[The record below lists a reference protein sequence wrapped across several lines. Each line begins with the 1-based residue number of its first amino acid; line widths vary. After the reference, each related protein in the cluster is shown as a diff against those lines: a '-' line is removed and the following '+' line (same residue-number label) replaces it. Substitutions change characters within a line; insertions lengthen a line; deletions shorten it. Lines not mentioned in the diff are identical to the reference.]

1 MRRYLLTRVA
11 LTVPLLLMLLT
22 ATFLLLRVAPGDPV
36 TATSDRISE
45 ARAERIRENLGLND
59 PLWQQ
64 YVDYLG
70 DVVTLDFGQAVT
82 SNRPVWDTIR
92 DRFPATLELAAAAMA
107 VALAVGLTVGS
118 LAARFRDTAF
128 DVAGRLFGIV
138 CYAAPIFWL
147 GILAQLLFAVKLG
160 WFPTGG
166 RTAAFSKPEPLM
178 VVGGDLDVTGLY
190 TVDALFGGD
199 WHALGEA
206 LRHLAL
212 PALTLG
218 LAIGGIVVRL
228 VRVNMIGTLGSDYVE
243 AARARGV
250 PERRVIFGHA
260 LKNALVP
267 VVAAVGLQFALLLSG
282 AVLTEATFS
291 WPGIGQTLYDFL
303 GDRDYT
309 GVQGIVTFYACFVVV
324 VSLAID
330 VVAAWV
336 DPRIRYS

>member
-1 MRRYLLTRVA
+1 LRRYLLARLV
-11 LTVPLLLMLLT
+11 LTVPLLLLLLT

-36 TATSDRISE
+36 TATNDRISE
-45 ARAERIRENLGLND
+45 ARAERIREDLGLND
-59 PLWQQ
+59 PLYKQ
-64 YVDYLG
+64 YFDYLA
-70 DVVTLDFGQAVT
+70 DVATLDFGQAIT
-82 SNRPVWDTIR
+82 TNRPIWETIK
-92 DRFPATLELAAAAMA
+92 DRFPATFELTVAAMS
-107 VALAVGLTVGS
+107 VALGLGLVVGS
-118 LAARFRDTAF
+118 LAARFRNTAF
-128 DVAGRLFGIV
+128 DLGGRIFGIV

-147 GILAQLLFAVKLG
+147 GILAQLLFSVELG

-166 RTAAFSKPEPLM
+166 RTAAFSRPDEI
-178 VVGGDLDVTGLY
+178 TGLY
-190 TVDALFGGD
+190 TVDSLLGGD
-199 WHALGEA
+199 LDLFWKAV
-206 LRHLAL
+206 RHLAL
-212 PALTLG
+212 PAITLG

-291 WPGIGQTLYDFL
+291 WPGIGDTLYEFL
-303 GDRDYT
+303 SQRDYT
-309 GVQGIVTFYACFVVV
+309 GVQAIVSFYAVFVVA
-324 VSLAID
+324 VSLLID
-330 VVAAWV
+330 VVAAWI